1 MKLDII
7 SVVVVVF
14 CLCVCVTLASE
25 AKTFL
30 SDKTA
35 DAEVVVAKAP

>member
-7 SVVVVVF
+7 SAVVMVF

-25 AKTFL
+25 AKTLFG
-30 SDKTA
+30 SKTT
-35 DAEVVVAKAP
+35 EVVVAKAP